1 MSSGGLSYVNSL
13 PFASNNCVRPR
24 SGFACR
30 LRPDPDLSYAVV
42 SMADNLQE
50 PALKTQPDMS
60 RQWKCM
66 SHCGACC
73 FLGDYDLPVL
83 DDMLRSPDD
92 VELYLS
98 MIGPDGWC
106 VHFDKFTRACQTYK
120 DRPKF
125 CRVELGVFRDMY
137 GTTDELELNEFAI
150 ACCEEHIEDIYPALS
165 EGETVSAEMARFRRL
180 TTPDAC
186 DNASGSSQRV

>member
-1 MSSGGLSYVNSL
+1 MASGGLFYVNSS
-13 PFASNNCVRPR
+13 PFANNDCRWPR
-24 SGFACR
+24 SEFVCR

-42 SMADNLQE
+42 SMADNQQE
-50 PALKTQPDMS
+50 PALETLRDTS

-66 SHCGACC
+66 SNCGACC

-83 DDMLRSPDD
+83 DGMLRNPDD

-98 MIGPDGWC
+98 MIGSDGWC
-106 VHFDKFTRACQTYK
+106 VHFDKSTRACQTYE

-125 CRVELGVFRDMY
+125 CRVELSVFRDMY
-137 GTTDELELNEFAI
+137 GTRDESELNEFAV

-165 EGETVSAEMARFRRL
+165 EGETVSAEMARFRRV
-180 TTPDAC
+180 TTPDPC
-186 DNASGSSQRV
+186 DNASGSC